1 MPTFPSLRLP
11 ATLRVICLSLGNT
24 DRADITHCIAARTS
38 ALSPDGAGERGTH
51 EVELLGPCGGAEL
64 VENAE
69 PASRPK
75 FSTLCYAHAAPRQP

>member
-1 MPTFPSLRLP
+1 MGFRKILMPTFPSLQLP

-38 ALSPDGAGERGTH
+38 ALSPDGAREWGTH
-51 EVELLGPCGGAEL
+51 EVELLGPCGGAEM

-69 PASRPK
+69 PAPP
-75 FSTLCYAHAAPRQP
+75 TEV